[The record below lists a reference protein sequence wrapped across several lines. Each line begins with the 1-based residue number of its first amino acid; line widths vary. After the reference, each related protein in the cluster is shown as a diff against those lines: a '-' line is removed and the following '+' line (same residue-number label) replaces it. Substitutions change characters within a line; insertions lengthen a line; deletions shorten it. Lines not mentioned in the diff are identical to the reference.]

1 MGWGGEWAHFHL
13 PLYPLYA
20 LVNRKVAIGNF
31 PRHCSCSFDSIWLKL
46 YQNGVP
52 RNCLFLL
59 GASLLKWKMMFVV
72 THLKRLSFPQ
82 RIGLY
87 MHFKLNPKRWI
98 RWFKSYHPLNSYL
111 ALNSKTVGLSSF
123 IASSFTY
130 ILEKTLK
137 KVFKCSAW
145 IHCTAW
151 WLGISFWCMH

>member
-46 YQNGVP
+46 CQNGAP

-72 THLKRLSFPQ
+72 THPKRLSFPQ
-82 RIGLY
+82 RIGLLY
-87 MHFKLNPKRWI
+87 APQIEPKKVDPLIQKL
-98 RWFKSYHPLNSYL
+98 SPLFGTY
-111 ALNSKTVGLSSF
+111 NSKNVGISMAVAFKF
-123 IASSFTY
+123 IASSF
-130 ILEKTLK
+130 ISWRRLWK
-137 KVFKCSAW
+137 KFSNVR
-145 IHCTAW
+145 HE
-151 WLGISFWCMH
+151 